1 MWFGLFIVG
10 CLFYLGYEIWKDPN
24 FQEKLKNLEE

>member
-1 MWFGLFIVG
+1 MWFGLFILG
-10 CLFYLGYEIWKDPN
+10 CLSYLAYEIWKDPN